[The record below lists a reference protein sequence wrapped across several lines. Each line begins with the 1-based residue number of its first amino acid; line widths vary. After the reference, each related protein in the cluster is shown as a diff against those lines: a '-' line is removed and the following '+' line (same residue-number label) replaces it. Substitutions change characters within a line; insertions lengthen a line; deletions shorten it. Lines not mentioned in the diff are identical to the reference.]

1 MSRSL
6 DQWIEYI
13 QTLHPRT
20 IDLSLDRVAQVWDR
34 FKPAEL
40 PPVIAVAGTN
50 GKGSSVSMLE
60 SIYRHAGYR
69 TAAFTSP
76 HLVRFNERLCL
87 DNIPVDDNRL
97 LASFAQIEA
106 LRGDVSLTF
115 FEFNTLLALDIFCIE
130 KPDVILL
137 EVGLGGRLDAVNI
150 VDNDL
155 ALITAIDIDHTA
167 WLGTSR
173 EQIGIE
179 KAGIIK
185 IGSLAVLAD
194 PEAPRSMVDIAKSR
208 QAVLVRAGIDYKL
221 EAGPQGK
228 CCFSSEQTDLAMFDG
243 FIFEPAL
250 RHVYMN
256 SGGVLAAI
264 AMMNSRL
271 PINRAQLRTG
281 LARQKLNGRLQLIEG
296 KPSILLDVS
305 HNEASVFSMLEYID
319 SLKIKGRIHAVF
331 GALADKHYGLAYDAL
346 KARIDAWYLCDLE
359 GDRGQSA
366 VALGEKLFAGES
378 HLSIEL
384 DAGFYTSPQKAFT
397 QAKRK
402 ADARDLI
409 VIFGSFH
416 LVGAIIPTLIS

>member
-1 MSRSL
+1 MPRSL

-34 FKPAEL
+34 FKPSEL

-60 SIYRHAGYR
+60 SVYRHAGYR

-76 HLVRFNERLCL
+76 HLVRFNERLCM
-87 DNIPVDDNRL
+87 DNISVDDDRL
-97 LASFAQIEA
+97 LASFVRIEA

-115 FEFNTLLALDIFCIE
+115 FEFNTLLALDVFCTE

-173 EQIGIE
+173 EQIGVE

-185 IGSLAVLAD
+185 VDGLAVFAD
-194 PEAPRSMVDIAKSR
+194 PKAPRNMVDIAKSK
-208 QAVLVRAGIDYKL
+208 QAELVQAGIDYKL
-221 EAGPQGK
+221 EDCPQKK
-228 CCFSSEQTDLAMFDG
+228 CCFSSAQACLAMFDG
-243 FIFEPAL
+243 FEFEPAL
-250 RHVYMN
+250 KHVYMN

-271 PINRAQLRTG
+271 PINRAQLRNG
-281 LARQKLNGRLQLIEG
+281 LARQELSGRLQLIEG
-296 KPSILLDVS
+296 KPNILLDVS
-305 HNEASVFSMLEYID
+305 HNEASVISMLDYID
-319 SLKIKGRIHAVF
+319 SLKIKGRIHAIF
-331 GALADKHYGLAYDAL
+331 GALADKNYGLAYDAL

-366 VALGEKLFAGES
+366 VALGEKLFAQELN
-378 HLSIEL
+378 LSTGL
-384 DAGFYTSPQKAFT
+384 NTGFYSSPQKAFA
-397 QAKRK
+397 QAKQK
-402 ADARDLI
+402 ADAQDLI

-416 LVGAIIPTLIS
+416 LVGAIIPTLTS

>member
-60 SIYRHAGYR
+60 SIYRYAGYR

-87 DNIPVDDNRL
+87 DNIPVDDDRL
-97 LASFAQIEA
+97 LASFARIEA

-115 FEFNTLLALDIFCIE
+115 FEFNTLLALDIFCAE
-130 KPDVILL
+130 KPGVILL

-150 VDNDL
+150 VDNNL

-167 WLGTSR
+167 WLGSSR
-173 EQIGIE
+173 EQIGAE

-185 IGSLAVLAD
+185 AGGLAVLAD

-208 QAVLVRAGIDYKL
+208 QAVLVQAGIDYQL
-221 EAGPQGK
+221 EAGPQEK
-228 CCFSSEQTDLAMFDG
+228 CCFSSEQAGLAMFDG
-243 FIFEPAL
+243 FEFEPAL
-250 RHVYMN
+250 QHVYMN

-271 PINRAQLRTG
+271 PITRAQLRTG
-281 LARQKLNGRLQLIEG
+281 LARQKLSGRLQLIKGE
-296 KPSILLDVS
+296 PSILLDVS
-305 HNEASVFSMLEYID
+305 HNEASVLSMLEYID
-319 SLKIKGRIHAVF
+319 SLAIEGRIHAVF
-331 GALADKHYGLAYDAL
+331 GALVDKNYGSAYDAL

-366 VALGEKLFAGES
+366 AALGEKLFAQES
-378 HLSIEL
+378 NFGNGLN
-384 DAGFYTSPQKAFT
+384 AGFYPSPQKAFV
-397 QAKRK
+397 QAKQK

-416 LVGAIIPTLIS
+416 LVGAIIPTLTS